1 MNMGILVE
9 CPACKIRG
17 GLKRKLCKCGYNVQK
32 ADSKNYWI
40 EYYWEGKR
48 TRERI
53 GMSKQA
59 AENRF
64 RYVQTSKAEG
74 RTIRKNKNT
83 IITLGSLREW
93 YLDLSEVKQRRS
105 FSSIKKCLRICV
117 EGIGDITVSQLSK
130 NRLELFRKRGLQK
143 FPNVRDEPLSLLL

>member
-1 MNMGILVE
+1 MGILVE
-9 CPACKIRG
+9 CPFCWLRG
-17 GLKRKLCKCGYNVQK
+17 GLKRKTCKCGHNVQK
-32 ADSKNYWI
+32 TGSKNYWI
-40 EYYWEGKR
+40 DYYINGKR

-53 GMSKQA
+53 GRSKQA

-64 RYVQTSKAEG
+64 REVQTAKAEG

-105 FSSIKKCLRICV
+105 FSSIKNCLRISV
-117 EGIGDITVSQLSK
+117 EGIGVFPVS
-130 NRLELFRKRGLQK
+130 
-143 FPNVRDEPLSLLL
+143 